1 MNDYISPLEREY
13 QNKIVR
19 LFREQ
24 LNYEYL
30 GKLQYGKDKKA
41 LDNGQANSPII
52 ESELRR
58 FLSGSENGNGYTPNQ
73 IDEAIEQ
80 LKREA
85 HLSDQR
91 RGALL
96 DTNQALYDT
105 LIRHIAVQPDPEK
118 PHENVYL
125 FNFNNPL
132 ANNFAIAEEVS
143 YIDPLTGKH
152 SRPDLVIYVNGIALC
167 VIELKQA
174 QSHWKKVS
182 NRTYPTSKTSFPL
195 FSPPYSIR

>member
-13 QNKIVR
+13 QNKVVR

-30 GKLQYGKDKKA
+30 GKLQYGKDKTT
-41 LDNGQANSPII
+41 LDNGQVNSPII
-52 ESELRR
+52 ESELQR
-58 FLSGSENGNGYTPNQ
+58 FLSNPENEYSYSPNQ
-73 IDEAIEQ
+73 IDEAIEL
-80 LKREA
+80 LKKEA
-85 HLSDQR
+85 RLTDQR
-91 RGALL
+91 KGVLI
-96 DTNQALYDT
+96 DTNLSLYDT

-125 FNFNNPL
+125 FNFKNPL

-152 SRPDLVIYVNGIALC
+152 SRGAV
-167 VIELKQA
+167 
-174 QSHWKKVS
+174 
-182 NRTYPTSKTSFPL
+182 
-195 FSPPYSIR
+195 